1 MKNVRGLRGNG
12 TRSGEKRGTGAL
24 RICRKRGG
32 ATTRAGIAK
41 LAGRF
46 GQRGGIR
53 VGIRGGIR
61 IEREAHRRRG
71 REEARRGRFLTRGVP
86 SRQAALEGPRY
97 GTHDAWGRRSG

>member
-1 MKNVRGLRGNG
+1 MKNVRGHRGKG
-12 TRSGEKRGTGAL
+12 TRSGEKRGIGAL

-32 ATTRAGIAK
+32 ATIRAGIAK

-46 GQRGGIR
+46 GQ
-53 VGIRGGIR
+53 RGGIR

-97 GTHDAWGRRSG
+97 GTNDAWGRRSG